1 MNSMIL
7 TTPSKI
13 GASVKLQF
21 IICIWTLKNQ
31 IWKNEFCCV
40 HWPCDT
46 MLTFPLKIQSF
57 EKKGRDTNFLLA
69 IFGIFSHKNC
79 SSWKLSLV
87 SKLFQFL
94 GKIRWKRICY
104 VGMHWCAFLVY
115 YPFIFWSDFGCSQQP
130 QCVFFC
136 GKRLQ
141 RCLLCHTM
149 HT

>member
-57 EKKGRDTNFLLA
+57 EKRKRHKFFVSYFWYFFSQKLFLLKTFTCFKTLS
-69 IFGIFSHKNC
+69 ISGKNKMKRREFISNLISKIC
-79 SSWKLSLV
+79 LSLMKCSMSQWV
-87 SKLFQFL
+87 SGDYEK
-94 GKIRWKRICY
+94 
-104 VGMHWCAFLVY
+104 VGNVINYAATAAR
-115 YPFIFWSDFGCSQQP
+115 G
-130 QCVFFC
+130 
-136 GKRLQ
+136 R
-141 RCLLCHTM
+141 
-149 HT
+149 

>member
-57 EKKGRDTNFLLA
+57 EKRKRHKFFVSYFWYFFSQKLFLLKTFTCFKTLSISGKNKMETNLLCGHA
-69 IFGIFSHKNC
+69 LMCFS
-79 SSWKLSLV
+79 
-87 SKLFQFL
+87 
-94 GKIRWKRICY
+94 
-104 VGMHWCAFLVY
+104 
-115 YPFIFWSDFGCSQQP
+115 
-130 QCVFFC
+130 
-136 GKRLQ
+136 
-141 RCLLCHTM
+141 CLLPLYLLVRLWLQPAATM
-149 HT
+149 CFFLW

>member
-31 IWKNEFCCV
+31 IWKTNSAVCIDHATPC
-40 HWPCDT
+40 WP
-46 MLTFPLKIQSF
+46 FPWKFKVL
-57 EKKGRDTNFLLA
+57 KKGRDTNFLLA

-94 GKIRWKRICY
+94 GKIRWKRREFISDQVSILTQIRIFCY
-104 VGMHWCAFLVY
+104 CCLQNVRKNVRMNSWKPL
-115 YPFIFWSDFGCSQQP
+115 
-130 QCVFFC
+130 
-136 GKRLQ
+136 KR
-141 RCLLCHTM
+141 
-149 HT
+149 

>member
-57 EKKGRDTNFLLA
+57 EKRKRHKF
-69 IFGIFSHKNC
+69 FVSYFWYFFSQKNC

-87 SKLFQFL
+87 SKLFQIL
-94 GKIRWKRICY
+94 GKIRWKRREFISDQVSILTQIRIFCY
-104 VGMHWCAFLVY
+104 CCLQNVRKNVRMNSWKPL
-115 YPFIFWSDFGCSQQP
+115 
-130 QCVFFC
+130 
-136 GKRLQ
+136 KR
-141 RCLLCHTM
+141 
-149 HT
+149 

>member
-57 EKKGRDTNFLLA
+57 EKRKRHKFFVSYFWYFFSQKLFLLKTFTCFKTLSISGKNKMKRREFISDFSILTQIR
-69 IFGIFSHKNC
+69 IFCYCCLQNVRKNVRMN
-79 SSWKLSLV
+79 SWKPL
-87 SKLFQFL
+87 
-94 GKIRWKRICY
+94 KR
-104 VGMHWCAFLVY
+104 
-115 YPFIFWSDFGCSQQP
+115 
-130 QCVFFC
+130 
-136 GKRLQ
+136 
-141 RCLLCHTM
+141 
-149 HT
+149 

>member
-57 EKKGRDTNFLLA
+57 EKRKRHKFFVSYFWYFFSQKLFLLKTFTCFKTLSISGKNKMKRREFISDQVSILTQIR
-69 IFGIFSHKNC
+69 IFCYCCLQNVRKNVRMN
-79 SSWKLSLV
+79 SWKPL
-87 SKLFQFL
+87 
-94 GKIRWKRICY
+94 KR
-104 VGMHWCAFLVY
+104 
-115 YPFIFWSDFGCSQQP
+115 
-130 QCVFFC
+130 
-136 GKRLQ
+136 
-141 RCLLCHTM
+141 
-149 HT
+149 